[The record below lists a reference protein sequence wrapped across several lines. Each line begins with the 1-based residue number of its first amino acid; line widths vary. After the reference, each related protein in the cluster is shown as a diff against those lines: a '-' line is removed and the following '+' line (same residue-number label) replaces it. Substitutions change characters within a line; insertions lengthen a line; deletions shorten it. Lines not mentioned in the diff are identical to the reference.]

1 MLALTFRPDGVQL
14 AVASLDAQITFWDI
28 ARRVLFLL
36 RSVLRNTQGSCV
48 YWFRGVGEYL
58 ACVTVNRLIVVSRG
72 RKKRIFELSG
82 SAIPSL
88 AAFLVPRI
96 GVLYSSGLQ
105 SSGHVFDA
113 LLSGIEAALIV
124 FISRVPNNVVLS
136 SPFPCGLM

>member
-1 MLALTFRPDGVQL
+1 MECWAIKGRMSFPLDLKAPHNITILFPLVLALTFRPDGVQL

-58 ACVTVNRLIVVSRG
+58 VCVTVNRLIVVSRG

-105 SSGHVFDA
+105 SSG
-113 LLSGIEAALIV
+113 
-124 FISRVPNNVVLS
+124 RV
-136 SPFPCGLM
+136 